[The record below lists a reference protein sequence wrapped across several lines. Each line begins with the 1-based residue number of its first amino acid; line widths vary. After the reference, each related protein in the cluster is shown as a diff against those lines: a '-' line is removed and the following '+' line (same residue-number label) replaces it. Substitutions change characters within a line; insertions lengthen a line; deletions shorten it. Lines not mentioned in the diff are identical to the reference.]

1 MITLTHIPL
10 FFSQTRQSIEQYYK
24 LLKGMLSGAAQKK
37 CLLICHI
44 LFFMALVQPV
54 QSQHSTDIKSG
65 LFHFIKAIMKLEL
78 NRELSL
84 DVNRSKVIT
93 SGDF

>member
-1 MITLTHIPL
+1 
-10 FFSQTRQSIEQYYK
+10 
-24 LLKGMLSGAAQKK
+24 MLSGAAQKK

-44 LFFMALVQPV
+44 LFFMALVQPI
-54 QSQHSTDIKSG
+54 QSQRSTDIKSG
-65 LFHFIKAIMKLEL
+65 LFRFIKGIVKLEL

-84 DVNRSKVIT
+84 DVNRSKVVM